1 MKLILA
7 LMLALVTMPMFAQD
21 SGESGLQ
28 LAAPVWSYGA
38 LTLESGGVGGCN
50 GASCTLSATMTPG
63 DVLIGVVTQTSS
75 IQTVTGAI
83 GGGGTWHVCTACHV
97 FAPSVFNLDIS
108 ILYSTDA
115 TANGS
120 FTFTP
125 SLGGAG
131 TAWSATVTNIH
142 CSGCSAYGPITFDQT
157 GTAATSSCTACNLSS
172 FTNLAGQDLTVIF
185 FYTTVT
191 FPNNSWPAA
200 LTLDPTSE
208 DILYSLGGGTP
219 AGPYSPVINGT
230 STAQFVSDGIAFR
243 P

>member
-7 LMLALVTMPMFAQD
+7 LIQALVTMPVIAQD
-21 SGESGLQ
+21 GGESTL

-38 LTLESGGVGGCN
+38 LTLDSGGVGGCN
-50 GASCTLSATMTPG
+50 GASCTLSATMTSG
-63 DVLIGVVTQTSS
+63 DLLIAFVTQTSS
-75 IQTVTGAI
+75 IQTLTGAT

-97 FAPSVFNLDIS
+97 FAPAVFNLDIT

-120 FTFTP
+120 YTFTP
-125 SLGGAG
+125 SLGGSG
-131 TAWSATVTNIH
+131 VSWSASVTNIH
-142 CSGCSAYGPITFDQT
+142 CSGCSVYGPITFDQA
-157 GTAATSSCTACNLSS
+157 GTTVTSSCTTCSLSS
-172 FTNLAGQDLTVIF
+172 FASLAGQDLVVMF

-191 FPNNSWPAA
+191 FPNNSWPAIF
-200 LTLDPTSE
+200 TLDPTTE
-208 DILYSLGGGTP
+208 DVLYSFGGGVP
-219 AGPYSPVINGT
+219 AGAYSPAINGA